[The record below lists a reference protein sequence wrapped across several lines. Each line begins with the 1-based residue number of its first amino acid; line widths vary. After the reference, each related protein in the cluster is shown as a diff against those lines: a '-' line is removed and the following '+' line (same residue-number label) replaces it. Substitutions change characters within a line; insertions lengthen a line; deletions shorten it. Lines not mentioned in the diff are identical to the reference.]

1 MNGENG
7 ERRRLIGLARRA
19 LGRAEGD
26 GERLKALAGDLFAHV
41 GLEDLAV
48 YNGSDLAGF
57 VRFADAALA
66 VRKSGATVV
75 RIDDPEADEGSAA
88 AGISVVTIVNADMP
102 FLLDSTLGE
111 LQAFGT
117 PVRFVA
123 HPIVGVTRGRGGR
136 LAAYHGS
143 GPTPE
148 GATRESVIQVHVAR
162 LDAAGRRDDLVARL
176 QSLFV
181 EVRRAVTDWPAML
194 ERLKDVLADYRATP
208 AGIPES
214 DRIEAVAFLEW
225 LAAGDYTLLGVR
237 EYDYVDDGGEGE
249 LRRADAPGL
258 GILRDPDV
266 HVLRRGGRG
275 VSTTPAIRAFLL
287 EPDPLMV
294 GKSNL
299 VSRVHRRAYADY
311 VGVKRYDEAGRLA
324 GEIRFL
330 GLFTSSAYTRS
341 VTAVPY
347 VRRKVARVVARA
359 GFAPE
364 SHSGKA
370 FANVLETYP
379 RDELFPIDEDTLLD
393 FALQILALGERPRVR
408 VLARRDRFDR
418 YVSVLV
424 FVPRDRYDSSI
435 RVEIGACLARA
446 FDGHV
451 SAFYPWFPEGTLVRV
466 HFIIGRSGGETPE
479 PDQATLEAEVDEI
492 VTDWGDD
499 LAAALRRDADGAQA
513 ERRTAAWAGAFPA
526 GYRAAT
532 LPDLAVADILTMED
546 LTPERP
552 IAGAFHRS
560 DAERPA
566 FVGLKLFHLDRPI
579 ALSDRV
585 PMLEN
590 LGLRVIDEQTHEVRR
605 KSGPLVFVHDMD
617 LERADGAPFDLDA
630 TAGPALATFMAVWY
644 GAVESDGFNALTV
657 NAGLPWREAALLRAI
672 ARYLRQAGT
681 PLTQNAMWTTLGRH
695 PAIAAL
701 LVALFRY
708 RFDPAGVDDGAA
720 EATIAEIEAAL
731 EKGES
736 LDEDRIVRRFLN
748 LVEAMLRTNY
758 FQPTADGAWR
768 AEIVFKL
775 DPGKVEDLPAPR
787 PFREIFVYAPRVEG
801 VHLRFGPV
809 ARGGI
814 RWSDRPLDFR
824 TEVLGLA
831 KAQQAKNAVI
841 VPVGAK
847 GGFVPKRLPPSS
859 DRAAWAAEGKGA
871 YGDFIARLLDITDN
885 LDGTTVIPPRDVVR
899 RDGDDPYLVV
909 AADKGTATFS
919 DTANAIAEDHGFW
932 LGDAFA
938 SGGSH
943 GYDHKKMGITARGA
957 WVAVERHFR
966 EMDIDIR
973 TTPFTVVGV
982 GDMSGDVF
990 GNAMLL
996 SPATRLVAAFDH
1008 RDIFIDPDP
1017 DAAASLAER
1026 QRLFDLPRSSWQDYD
1041 RALLSKGGGIF
1052 SRKEKSIPLSP
1063 EMRALLDLEGSRAAP
1078 NDILRAIL
1086 RARADLLFFG
1096 GIGTFVRAESEA
1108 DERVGDRANDAI
1120 RITGEELRVRVVGEG
1135 ANLGM
1140 TQFGRIAYCLR
1151 GGRCNSDA
1159 IDNSAGV
1166 NTSDVEVNIKI
1177 ALGRA
1182 IRSGRLDMKKRDVL
1196 LAAMTDE
1203 VAALVLR
1210 NNYEQ
1215 TLAISL
1221 AQSRGLAHF
1230 GFEGQ
1235 LMRDLER
1242 RGLLDRKVESLP
1254 DDVMLAEREAAGR
1267 ALTRPELGV
1276 LLAFAKIALKAD
1288 LLAGRGGGSG
1298 ARRRIAPL
1306 LPGTHGEDPCRR
1318 HRGPPAPRR
1327 DRGDPHRECDDQR
1340 RRPDKRAPRDGA
1352 HRRTAAP
1359 GRQGPCRRPRD
1370 LRPRCAGCGDRRAR
1384 QPGAGHGAARPL
1396 PHGPGPAGRPHR
1408 LVPPERFVRGR
1419 HRGGG
1424 GDLRCRRRGAVR
1436 LPRPR
1441 ASGALPRGAGTG
1453 GRRHRRDGRGR
1464 RCRPSHRDAAG
1475 ARRRPG
1481 HPPRR
1486 RGDGEAARRRG
1497 GGLFRDRRP
1506 AQDRA
1511 DRAPRRF
1518 DPPRRPVR
1526 RPGAGPGGRD
1536 AGRGAKADHDRR
1548 RPGRRDRCLAC
1559 RPRRCR
1565 PPGPRHGGCGRRRR
1579 HDDPV
1584 TPDGGGESSRR
1595 PRARLTPRP
1604 TRRRGG
1610 LRCCRRPRR
1619 PSSRCRSGCPG
1630 GRRCGPARARRR
1642 RTSRSRARVREE
1654 A

>member
-1 MNGENG
+1 MTP
-7 ERRRLIGLARRA
+7 
-19 LGRAEGD
+19 
-26 GERLKALAGDLFAHV
+26 
-41 GLEDLAV
+41 
-48 YNGSDLAGF
+48 
-57 VRFADAALA
+57 LA

-499 LAAALRRDADGAQA
+499 LAAALRRDAGGAQA

-695 PAIAAL
+695 PAIAAS

-731 EKGES
+731 RTCRRRGPS
-736 LDEDRIVRRFLN
+736 ARSSSMRRASRACICASGRSRAAASAGRTGRRIS
-748 LVEAMLRTNY
+748 
-758 FQPTADGAWR
+758 
-768 AEIVFKL
+768 
-775 DPGKVEDLPAPR
+775 APR
-787 PFREIFVYAPRVEG
+787 CSGWSRRSRSRTRSSCRSAPRAASCRSACRRSG
-801 VHLRFGPV
+801 S
-809 ARGGI
+809 AR
-814 RWSDRPLDFR
+814 R
-824 TEVLGLA
+824 GLA
-831 KAQQAKNAVI
+831 
-841 VPVGAK
+841 
-847 GGFVPKRLPPSS
+847 
-859 DRAAWAAEGKGA
+859 EGTQGA
-871 YGDFIARLLDITDN
+871 YKIFISTLLDITDN
-885 LDGTTVIPPRDVVR
+885 LDR
-899 RDGDDPYLVV
+899 RDGDR
-909 AADKGTATFS
+909 AAARTWSGATATIPIS
-919 DTANAIAEDHGFW
+919 WSPPTRAPRPSPTPPTPSREEHGFW

-938 SGGSH
+938 SGGSA

-957 WVAVERHFR
+957 WEAVKRHFR
-966 EMDIDIR
+966 EMDVDIQ

-996 SPATRLVAAFDH
+996 SPEIRLVAAFDH

-1017 DAAASLAER
+1017 DPAK
-1026 QRLFDLPRSSWQDYD
+1026 
-1041 RALLSKGGGIF
+1041 RAL
-1052 SRKEKSIPLSP
+1052 P
-1063 EMRALLDLEGSRAAP
+1063 
-1078 NDILRAIL
+1078 
-1086 RARADLLFFG
+1086 
-1096 GIGTFVRAESEA
+1096 
-1108 DERVGDRANDAI
+1108 
-1120 RITGEELRVRVVGEG
+1120 
-1135 ANLGM
+1135 
-1140 TQFGRIAYCLR
+1140 
-1151 GGRCNSDA
+1151 
-1159 IDNSAGV
+1159 SASACS
-1166 NTSDVEVNIKI
+1166 TCR
-1177 ALGRA
+1177 GRA
-1182 IRSGRLDMKKRDVL
+1182 GR
-1196 LAAMTDE
+1196 T
-1203 VAALVLR
+1203 
-1210 NNYEQ
+1210 
-1215 TLAISL
+1215 T
-1221 AQSRGLAHF
+1221 
-1230 GFEGQ
+1230 
-1235 LMRDLER
+1235 
-1242 RGLLDRKVESLP
+1242 
-1254 DDVMLAEREAAGR
+1254 
-1267 ALTRPELGV
+1267 
-1276 LLAFAKIALKAD
+1276 
-1288 LLAGRGGGSG
+1288 
-1298 ARRRIAPL
+1298 
-1306 LPGTHGEDPCRR
+1306 
-1318 HRGPPAPRR
+1318 
-1327 DRGDPHRECDDQR
+1327 
-1340 RRPDKRAPRDGA
+1340 
-1352 HRRTAAP
+1352 
-1359 GRQGPCRRPRD
+1359 
-1370 LRPRCAGCGDRRAR
+1370 
-1384 QPGAGHGAARPL
+1384 
-1396 PHGPGPAGRPHR
+1396 
-1408 LVPPERFVRGR
+1408 
-1419 HRGGG
+1419 
-1424 GDLRCRRRGAVR
+1424 
-1436 LPRPR
+1436 
-1441 ASGALPRGAGTG
+1441 
-1453 GRRHRRDGRGR
+1453 
-1464 RCRPSHRDAAG
+1464 
-1475 ARRRPG
+1475 
-1481 HPPRR
+1481 
-1486 RGDGEAARRRG
+1486 
-1497 GGLFRDRRP
+1497 
-1506 AQDRA
+1506 
-1511 DRAPRRF
+1511 
-1518 DPPRRPVR
+1518 
-1526 RPGAGPGGRD
+1526 
-1536 AGRGAKADHDRR
+1536 
-1548 RPGRRDRCLAC
+1548 
-1559 RPRRCR
+1559 
-1565 PPGPRHGGCGRRRR
+1565 
-1579 HDDPV
+1579 
-1584 TPDGGGESSRR
+1584 
-1595 PRARLTPRP
+1595 
-1604 TRRRGG
+1604 TRR
-1610 LRCCRRPRR
+1610 
-1619 PSSRCRSGCPG
+1619 
-1630 GRRCGPARARRR
+1630 
-1642 RTSRSRARVREE
+1642 
-1654 A
+1654 